1 MKNTLEILQY
11 MESLFSNYLK
21 LLSHFDKERF
31 LDDKNYSI
39 VQFFDKWGLER
50 AGSPK
55 MLKIADIKFLS
66 LYLDEFQDEDFKKTF
81 IEKYKTIAGT
91 ENINEKVNP
100 LMDEK
105 ILIFN
110 PQETVQLIQNK
121 KIKDAFD
128 SIQLKGLGH
137 KIKSFF
143 LRDMT
148 LLYLDNTDFT
158 IEELLYLFPIDVWIK
173 EFISGLKIEPMEEY
187 PREKQYDNLKKED
200 RELGF
205 DFIHYCINN
214 NLDIRKLDAGIWFY
228 CARVVGSKERLKYLL
243 NQDSAN
249 ILKEEYQLRF
259 KYCPDM

>member
-1 MKNTLEILQY
+1 MP
-11 MESLFSNYLK
+11 
-21 LLSHFDKERF
+21 H
-31 LDDKNYSI
+31 
-39 VQFFDKWGLER
+39 
-50 AGSPK
+50 
-55 MLKIADIKFLS
+55 
-66 LYLDEFQDEDFKKTF
+66 KTPA
-81 IEKYKTIAGT
+81 IETKQA
-91 ENINEKVNP
+91 N
-100 LMDEK
+100 
-105 ILIFN
+105 
-110 PQETVQLIQNK
+110 
-121 KIKDAFD
+121 
-128 SIQLKGLGH
+128 

-187 PREKQYDNLKKED
+187 PSEKQYDNLKKED